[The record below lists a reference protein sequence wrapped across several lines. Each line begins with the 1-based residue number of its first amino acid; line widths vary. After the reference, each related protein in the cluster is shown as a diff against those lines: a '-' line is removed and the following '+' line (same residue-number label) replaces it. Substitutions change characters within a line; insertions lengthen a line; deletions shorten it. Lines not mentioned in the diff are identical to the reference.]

1 MVRTETLKIERDNK
15 TIITATRTY
24 GREIIPAH
32 EEEIWLDEPL
42 KVNRPEEEKFVSEFE
57 IVVNLEG
64 KDYKDGSLVD
74 IKAGKGIMFN
84 ANIDGKYRP
93 VLVRLNDEQYNLLEQ
108 LSQARL
114 TEDLSDYD
122 MSTINEVKS
131 AIKNKQVMPA
141 AQLHREIKRF
151 DDINN
156 EGCSD
161 NYNPYRNYLTQEYCD
176 KIISKFKEH
185 FE

>member
-74 IKAGKGIMFN
+74 IKTGKGIMFN

-122 MSTINEVKS
+122 ISTINEVKS
-131 AIKNKQVMPA
+131 AIKNKRVMPA
-141 AQLHREIKRF
+141 TQLRREIKRF

-161 NYNPYRNYLTQEYCD
+161 NYNPYRNYLTQEFCD
-176 KIISKFKEH
+176 KIINRFKEH
-185 FE
+185 F